1 VPKAPV
7 CAKNA
12 IRCMSGDHR
21 GAATAG
27 PPMDVSA
34 TGSDPSLPDIQIS
47 AAPERTDTNAIFVPS
62 GEKLGSASAFVDTRN
77 GLEAFKAW

>member
-1 VPKAPV
+1 
-7 CAKNA
+7 
-12 IRCMSGDHR
+12 
-21 GAATAG
+21 
-27 PPMDVSA
+27 MDVSA